1 MDALQ
6 MYAENEPAMKRN
18 QAVPNDLPG
27 ELCTTEANDKI
38 PDSIKYPL
46 VLIQAVQNQKQTNR
60 GGLAK
65 LLKLK
70 ISVKVMLTVNID
82 I

>member
-1 MDALQ
+1 
-6 MYAENEPAMKRN
+6 MYVEKEPAMKRN
-18 QAVPNDLPG
+18 QAVLNDLPG
-27 ELCTTEANDKI
+27 KLYTIEANDKI
-38 PDSIKYPL
+38 TDNIKYPL

-70 ISVKVMLTVNID
+70 ISVKVMLAVNID